1 MSMPFNA
8 KGDDHVK
15 EYDIVDYFL
24 KNAAA
29 LMVEAKG

>member
-15 EYDIVDYFL
+15 GYDIADYFL

-29 LMVEAKG
+29 SMVEVKG